1 MSKYQQRGDYHF
13 QLYKTKGDTY
23 REHVLDVMEKVG
35 KFMPPGCDVY
45 DAGAGEGLIT
55 HLLIEAGYS
64 ATGCEID
71 GHAVELAAGRALPI
85 EQVMFEEA
93 PMISF
98 GGIMFLDSLEHVDD
112 FKAVIAKAQRMTDLL
127 FIAIPDRHDPHATV
141 QVTKQQIIDE
151 FDGWQTV
158 HDETRHARHFMI
170 FEKAMNRTEEDGFS
184 RFESVDPAGVDLE
197 VEVEVEEAEDD
208 DEPTGW

>member
-23 REHVLDVMEKVG
+23 RNHVLDVMAKVEQ
-35 KFMPPGCDVY
+35 FMPPCCAVY
-45 DAGAGEGLIT
+45 DIGAGEGLFT
-55 HLLIEAGYS
+55 CLLIEAGYS
-64 ATGCEID
+64 ASGCEID

-85 EQVMFEEA
+85 EQVSFEEA
-93 PMISF
+93 PEIEF

-112 FKAVIAKAQRMTDLL
+112 FVAVLEKAKRMTDLL

-151 FDGWQTV
+151 FEGWKV
-158 HDETRHARHFMI
+158 LHDETRHARHFMI
-170 FEKAMNRTEEDGFS
+170 FEKVLERTEEDGFN
-184 RFESVDPAGVDLE
+184 RFESVEPDE
-197 VEVEVEEAEDD
+197 VEDQ
-208 DEPTGW
+208 TW